1 MTSLASKAYLPISCG
16 GIRSVFAFKGLIQP
30 VFHRNLENGH
40 SRLAALGLGSDR
52 LPRNA
57 AICYVK
63 PAILDHPGICKN
75 KTAGRK
81 LADFRKSRLWLTSVT
96 KT

>member
-1 MTSLASKAYLPISCG
+1 M
-16 GIRSVFAFKGLIQP
+16 GL
-30 VFHRNLENGH
+30 E
-40 SRLAALGLGSDR
+40 SDR

-57 AICYVK
+57 AIYYVK
-63 PAILDHPGICKN
+63 PATFDHPGICKN

-81 LADFRKSRLWLTSVT
+81 LADFRKSRLWSTPVI

>member
-1 MTSLASKAYLPISCG
+1 M
-16 GIRSVFAFKGLIQP
+16 GL
-30 VFHRNLENGH
+30 E
-40 SRLAALGLGSDR
+40 SDR

-57 AICYVK
+57 AIYYVK
-63 PAILDHPGICKN
+63 PATFDHPGIIKN

-81 LADFRKSRLWLTSVT
+81 LADFRKSRLWSTPVT

>member
-16 GIRSVFAFKGLIQP
+16 GIRSVFAFKGPIQS
-30 VFHRNLENGH
+30 VFHRNFENGH

-52 LPRNA
+52 LPRNV
-57 AICYVK
+57 AIYYVK
-63 PAILDHPGICKN
+63 PATLDHPGIYKN